1 MTTNSYMYN
10 DTVGIK
16 MSTLIALANFKQKQ
30 CNFLH
35 VQTTYSLYGKQVSKF
50 VNMNMNII
58 A

>member
-35 VQTTYSLYGKQVSKF
+35 VQTTYIWKASEQICD
-50 VNMNMNII
+50 MNMNII